1 MTTKP
6 FDAAEYLDTDEAVE
20 AYLDEAFKDGDAA
33 LIRHALRTAARA
45 KGMTTLA
52 REIGM
57 TREGLYKALG
67 DDGNPSFDAV
77 AKIVQALG
85 LRLQVVGAPPPRSAR
100 KPTRPARKK
109 AA

>member
-1 MTTKP
+1 MIEARP
-6 FDAAEYLDTDEAVE
+6 YDSAEYLDTDEAVE
-20 AYLDEAFKDGDAA
+20 AYLDEAFQDGNPA

-45 KGMTTLA
+45 KGMTALA

-67 DDGNPSFDAV
+67 ESGNPSFDAV
-77 AKIVQALG
+77 ARLVQAMG
-85 LRLQVVGAPPPRSAR
+85 LRLQVRAARPTPAPKRAR
-100 KPTRPARKK
+100 KR